1 MAILK
6 VSRLGHP
13 LLRPV
18 ARDLT
23 PAELQGTE
31 LPRLIEDMLETMEE
45 YGGVGLAAPQVHF
58 SLRLFVMRP
67 DPEDDATIRV
77 AVNPKITP
85 LGEERTE
92 DWEGCLSIPDLHG
105 RVSRFAR
112 LRLEALDAR
121 GKRFEEELEGFP
133 ARVCQHEH
141 DHVGG
146 VVFLDR
152 MKGFS
157 TLTFG
162 EEYRRYWSLPG
173 QEKEMKEG

>member
-13 LLRPV
+13 VLRQA
-18 ARDLT
+18 ARAVT
-23 PAELQGTE
+23 AEELKSPDFLQ
-31 LPRLIEDMLETMEE
+31 LIESMVETMGE

-58 SLRLFVMRP
+58 ALRLFVMQP
-67 DPEDDATIRV
+67 NPEEESTLRV

-85 LGEERTE
+85 LGQETEEE
-92 DWEGCLSIPDLHG
+92 WEGCLSIPDLHG
-105 RVSRFAR
+105 RVLRFRR

-121 GKRFEEELEGFP
+121 GKRYEEELEGFP
-133 ARVCQHEH
+133 ARVCQHEY
-141 DHVGG
+141 DHLDG

-152 MKGFS
+152 MKDFA

-162 EEYRRYWSLPG
+162 EEYRRYWSVPPERKG
-173 QEKEMKEG
+173 E